1 MTLFVWEEG
10 LHLRT
15 IETVFRDH
23 QDVTRR
29 IKGSRDL
36 GLGTRLERGESF
48 HCSQTPKRREA
59 QTSWDRH
66 DQGPW
71 ACEAPTGAAR
81 GEQAG
86 RTITSLLPQHLGG
99 THLGETVAL

>member
-71 ACEAPTGAAR
+71 ACEAPHRGCTWGASRADHHFPSPP
-81 GEQAG
+81 A
-86 RTITSLLPQHLGG
+86 PGG
-99 THLGETVAL
+99 YPPW